1 MDHALAGGANYF
13 ATYDFTET
21 WQRGD
26 QLVQMR
32 FWHRPLSS
40 MTNALTAAGFQLQAV
55 EEPQPDPVVS
65 SLDPDAW
72 TSLTTQP
79 RYIFFSATR

>member
-1 MDHALAGGANYF
+1 
-13 ATYDFTET
+13 
-21 WQRGD
+21 
-26 QLVQMR
+26 
-32 FWHRPLSS
+32 

-55 EEPQPDPVVS
+55 EEPRPDPAVR

-79 RYIFFSATR
+79 RYIFFSATG